1 MANEESK
8 MHEEKKKAVDLAISQ
23 IERQF
28 GKGSIMRLRGD
39 EIVPVE
45 VIPTGALSLD
55 LALGVGGVPRGRV
68 IEIYGQEATGK
79 TTLALQ
85 ILAEAQKMGGVVAF
99 VDVENALD
107 PLYARKIGMD
117 VDNLLLA
124 QPDSGEQA
132 LEIVETLV
140 RSGAV
145 DAVAIDSVAA
155 LVPRAEI
162 EGEMG
167 AAHMGLIARLMS
179 QALRKLSAV
188 INKSQSCVIFLNQ
201 IRMKIGVAA
210 FYGNP
215 ETTPGG
221 LALKFH
227 ASVRIELRTTSG
239 AAIKE
244 GSEQI
249 GSRITATVRKNKVAP
264 PFQKAEFDLIYGE
277 GISKEGSLL
286 DVALD
291 NDIIQRGG
299 SWFSFDGERLGQGR
313 ENAKQFL
320 KENPEIILQVEEQ
333 IRANL
338 GVLKAPVSEEAEEEE
353 TEEVEL
359 EEPEVEIE
367 VEDEMEKIEEIEAP
381 EDMNE

>member
-227 ASVRIELRTTSG
+227 ASVRIELRTTSAG
-239 AAIKE
+239 AIKE

-249 GSRITATVRKNKVAP
+249 GSRVTATVKKNKVAP

-277 GISKEGSLL
+277 GISKEGSIL
-286 DVALD
+286 DVAVD
-291 NDIIQRGG
+291 NNIIQRGG
-299 SWFSFDGERLGQGR
+299 SWFSFGNERLGQGR
-313 ENAKQFL
+313 ENAKQFF
-320 KENPEIILQVEEQ
+320 KENPEIMRRVEEE

-338 GVLKAPVSEEAEEEE
+338 GMLKIPVSEEAEKVEAGEE
-353 TEEVEL
+353 
-359 EEPEVEIE
+359 EIE
-367 VEDEMEKIEEIEAP
+367 VEYEEDVEAV
-381 EDMNE
+381 EET

>member
-1 MANEESK
+1 MAD
-8 MHEEKKKAVDLAISQ
+8 EEKNKAVDLAISQ

-79 TTLALQ
+79 TTLALH

-107 PLYARKIGMD
+107 PLYSRKIGVD
-117 VDNLLLA
+117 VDNLLLS

-167 AAHMGLIARLMS
+167 DAHMGLIARLMS

-201 IRMKIGVAA
+201 VRQKIGV

-249 GSRITATVRKNKVAP
+249 GTRITATVRKNKVAP

-277 GISKEGSLL
+277 GVSKEGSLL

-299 SWFSFDGERLGQGR
+299 SWFSFGGERLGQGR

-338 GVLKAPVSEEAEEEE
+338 GVLKAPVSEEAKEEE

>member
-1 MANEESK
+1 MAD
-8 MHEEKKKAVDLAISQ
+8 EEKNKAVDLAISQ

-79 TTLALQ
+79 TTLALH

-107 PLYARKIGMD
+107 PLYSRKIGVD
-117 VDNLLLA
+117 VDNLLLS

-167 AAHMGLIARLMS
+167 DAHMGLIARLMS

-201 IRMKIGVAA
+201 IRQKIGV

-249 GSRITATVRKNKVAP
+249 GTRITATVRKNKVAP
-264 PFQKAEFDLIYGE
+264 PFQKAEFDLIFGE

-299 SWFSFDGERLGQGR
+299 SWFSFGGERLGQGR

-338 GVLKAPVSEEAEEEE
+338 GVLKAPVSEEAKEEE

>member
-8 MHEEKKKAVDLAISQ
+8 NYEEKKKAVDLAISQ

-99 VDVENALD
+99 IDVENALD
-107 PLYARKIGMD
+107 PLYARKIGVD
-117 VDNLLLA
+117 VDNLLLS

-167 AAHMGLIARLMS
+167 DAHMGLIARLMS

-201 IRMKIGVAA
+201 IRQKIGV

-244 GSEQI
+244 GSEQL

-264 PFQKAEFDLIYGE
+264 PFQKAEFDLIFGE

-286 DVALD
+286 DVAVD
-291 NDIIQRGG
+291 NNIIQRGG
-299 SWFSFDGERLGQGR
+299 SWFSFASERLGQGR

-320 KENPEIILQVEEQ
+320 KENPEIMRRVEEE

-338 GVLKAPVSEEAEEEE
+338 GMLKIPVSEETEEMEEES
-353 TEEVEL
+353 EEI
-359 EEPEVEIE
+359 EEEQKFE
-367 VEDEMEKIEEIEAP
+367 VEDEEEAEAIKETEAP
-381 EDMNE
+381 E

>member
-1 MANEESK
+1 MAD
-8 MHEEKKKAVDLAISQ
+8 EEKNKAVDLAISQ

-79 TTLALQ
+79 TTLALH
-85 ILAEAQKMGGVVAF
+85 ILAEAQKLGGVVAF
-99 VDVENALD
+99 IDVENALD
-107 PLYARKIGMD
+107 PLYARKLGVD
-117 VDNLLLA
+117 VDNLLLS

-167 AAHMGLIARLMS
+167 DAHMGLIARLMS

-201 IRMKIGVAA
+201 IRLKIGV